1 MKAEQLDLT
10 VTTYSNSPNVPTGY
24 GTQIKQVIE
33 GLAKHG
39 ANVAHVS
46 NYGQEGMDG
55 TYKTP
60 SGEVPHYAKG
70 YDPMSQDALAAAHN
84 IQMQKKDWKDYI
96 LTLCDVWVLSPNL
109 WKEEEYPNILSWIPL
124 DHISMPP
131 AVKRWV
137 EKPNVT
143 PIAMSPF
150 GLEQLTDIGVNAHY
164 IPHSVDTIN
173 TFKPTPKI
181 GKQDARE
188 FLGLKDDDF
197 LVVSNSANKANKSI
211 HRKAFAEMLMGFALF
226 RQKVPNAYLYLHTEP
241 TGVYGGFHLP
251 RIAQACGIP
260 NDAVIFPDPVD
271 YRMGLDDK
279 DLAGIYT
286 AADVGLQVSMGG
298 GYEIPIME
306 MQSVGRRVIASEW
319 TGPRDL
325 IAPDGFRVT
334 GQLSWD
340 EAQVAW
346 WKVPSISSIAQQ
358 LENAYDEVRANG
370 KESKVSRDFAKQFDT
385 VKVWNQYWLP
395 FLKSLL

>member
-1 MKAEQLDLT
+1 
-10 VTTYSNSPNVPTGY
+10 
-24 GTQIKQVIE
+24 
-33 GLAKHG
+33 
-39 ANVAHVS
+39 
-46 NYGQEGMDG
+46 
-55 TYKTP
+55 
-60 SGEVPHYAKG
+60 
-70 YDPMSQDALAAAHN
+70 MSLF
-84 IQMQKKDWKDYI
+84 
-96 LTLCDVWVLSPNL
+96 V
-109 WKEEEYPNILSWIPL
+109 
-124 DHISMPP
+124 
-131 AVKRWV
+131 
-137 EKPNVT
+137 
-143 PIAMSPF
+143 
-150 GLEQLTDIGVNAHY
+150 LEQLTDIGVNAHY
-164 IPHSVDTIN
+164 IPHSVDTVN

-306 MQSVGRRVIASEW
+306 MQAVGRRVIASEW

-395 FLKSLL
+395 FLKTLV